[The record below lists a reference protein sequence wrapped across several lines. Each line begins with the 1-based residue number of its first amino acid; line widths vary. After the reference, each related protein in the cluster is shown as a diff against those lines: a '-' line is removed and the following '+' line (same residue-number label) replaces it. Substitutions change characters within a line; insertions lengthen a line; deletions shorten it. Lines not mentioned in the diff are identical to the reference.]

1 MREKIK
7 NLFATKELYIRSQ
20 GAVKYITLTPV
31 TQIAAAVGMVVFVGL
46 MVTTMIIAS
55 FQDEIIAFRNDQLT
69 DTVQSYEIRIAQL
82 QATFDALE
90 SKHKLTQDWFK
101 EVTNTLE
108 TRHNE
113 LTQIFEKNA
122 SVSAELQKMQARFAD
137 AAERV
142 KRSNGETKIIAS
154 AIGNQS
160 VAFESRVKT
169 GVHDAARLTLSD
181 NRNVKI
187 NQIASPDTVTDV
199 PSNIRDRIARLT
211 IRQQELLDALEEST
225 DHKIFEA
232 RAIINATKTVT
243 AEEYV
248 NRIQPDANIA
258 SGGPFIPLDGDID
271 KSSPTYKQLLR
282 ITNNLEKLSNLNAS
296 MAKLPLAVPVHYYKP
311 TSDFG
316 PRIDPI
322 NKRKAFH
329 AGLDFG
335 APSGTRV
342 HATLP
347 GRVIKAGNKG
357 PYGLVV
363 EIDHGNGFR
372 TRYGHLKSIK
382 VKRGE
387 EIDFHDIIGTVGSS
401 GRSTGPHL
409 HYEVWYD
416 GKVQDPS
423 NFTKSGKYLFT
434 NKVPDGS

>member
-31 TQIAAAVGMVVFVGL
+31 TQIVSAVSLVMFLGL

-55 FQDEIIAFRNDQLT
+55 FQDEIIAFRNEQLT

-82 QATFDALE
+82 QATFDALD

-122 SVSAELQKMQARFAD
+122 SVSAELQEMQLRFAD

-160 VAFESRVKT
+160 VAFESRVET

-243 AEEYV
+243 ADEYV

-258 SGGPFIPLDGDID
+258 SGGPFIPLDSDID

-282 ITNNLEKLSNLNAS
+282 ITNNLERLSNLNAS

-329 AGLDFG
+329 AGLNFG
-335 APSGTRV
+335 APAGTRV